1 VPPIT
6 IGAFNIG
13 GVRKNLIL
21 DGQQRL
27 TTIILAYL
35 GLFPDKELFK
45 ATVERLAN
53 ENDDDVDNDEQ
64 LDNILQWNFKEL
76 TEKGNNKVDI
86 LGKISQGN
94 YKVIDLNIDDTFLK
108 KTFLG
113 FSYLVPKNDN
123 QQVQQKY
130 YSSVFRSI
138 NVAGQRLLPQESRQ
152 SLYFLKDGLKDYFDP
167 RFMKR
172 ITIKNSNIESTVDF
186 LRFLALLS
194 QFAKDG
200 NANQVAAGFKSKME
214 DYYEEYIYSIAG
226 DHPSPKYKA
235 FTDLFPDGNFQDRFN
250 TLDQTIAAIHVPAQF
265 TSIIEM
271 DTYLFGLVYTI
282 IFENKTVD
290 VARRESL
297 VSDIEAKISE
307 FKSVDAHK
315 KAPGALKYLR
325 ERITSSI
332 SIYNSYLNG

>member
-1 VPPIT
+1 MDNRVYYGQYSLQHWLDLILKQNIILPEYQRLFVWDESKVRTLITAFRNKQFVPPIT
-6 IGAFNIG
+6 IGAFNIA

-27 TTIILAYL
+27 TTILLAYL

-86 LGKISQGN
+86 LGKISEGN
-94 YKVIDLNIDDTFLK
+94 YKVINLNIDDTFLK

-113 FSYLVPKNDN
+113 FSYLVPKTDN

-152 SLYFLKDGLKDYFDP
+152 SLYFLTDGLKNFFDP
-167 RFMKR
+167 QFMKR

-214 DYYEEYIYSIAG
+214 DYYEEYIYSVAG
-226 DHPSPKYKA
+226 DHSSPKYKA
-235 FTDLFPDGNFQDRFN
+235 FTDLFPDGNFRID
-250 TLDQTIAAIHVPAQF
+250 
-265 TSIIEM
+265 SIPWIK
-271 DTYLFGLVYTI
+271 LLP
-282 IFENKTVD
+282 
-290 VARRESL
+290 L
-297 VSDIEAKISE
+297 
-307 FKSVDAHK
+307 
-315 KAPGALKYLR
+315 
-325 ERITSSI
+325 
-332 SIYNSYLNG
+332 